1 MTDDLH
7 QACLEALQ
15 RIRWRFERQYRQ
27 QQKRQIAWDQELER
41 GVRSPEFDA
50 VEWNVLLDTLTAS
63 ERRIVLDV
71 VTHGYSERDEA
82 ERLGWTLSKVHR
94 TKERALTKLRGM
106 LNE

>member
-1 MTDDLH
+1 M
-7 QACLEALQ
+7 E
-15 RIRWRFERQYRQ
+15 
-27 QQKRQIAWDQELER
+27 WD
-41 GVRSPEFDA
+41 
-50 VEWNVLLDTLTAS
+50 VLLDTLTAS

-71 VTHGYSERDEA
+71 VTHGYSERDLA